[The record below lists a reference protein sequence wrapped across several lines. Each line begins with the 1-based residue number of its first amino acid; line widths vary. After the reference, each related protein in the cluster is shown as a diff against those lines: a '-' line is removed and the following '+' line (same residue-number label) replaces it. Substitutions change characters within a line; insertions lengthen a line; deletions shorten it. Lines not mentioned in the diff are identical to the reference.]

1 MGEVTT
7 QIEKKLTDALSPSH
21 LEVIN
26 DSDSHRGHAGHDG
39 SGESHFTVIIT
50 SDQFKGQ
57 NRVAMQ
63 RMVMNA
69 LKEELAGPV
78 HALAIKATA
87 PIVIL

>member
-39 SGESHFTVIIT
+39 SGESHFTVVIT